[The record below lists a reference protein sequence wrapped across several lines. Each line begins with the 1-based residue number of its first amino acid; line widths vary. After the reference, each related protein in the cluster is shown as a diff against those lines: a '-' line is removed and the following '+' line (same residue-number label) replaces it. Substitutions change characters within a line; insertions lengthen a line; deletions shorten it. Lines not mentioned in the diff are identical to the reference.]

1 MFLRK
6 ISAIVVLSVFV
17 LSQIGHQL
25 VFELAKW
32 DAKTTIAQNIKTNKY
47 QDVVEKI
54 SETSLMSWE
63 EKDHEF
69 ELYGQMY
76 DVVKKEV
83 KGQKVIYYVINDS
96 KESNLLEVY
105 NQTQHHNHSKL
116 ALKYNSIECVLTNP
130 TEKEIFFNLVSSKF
144 NILNNS
150 FQNIHLNMEVP
161 PPQFFC

>member
-1 MFLRK
+1 VFLK
-6 ISAIVVLSVFV
+6 KLSAIVVLSVFV
-17 LSQIGHQL
+17 LSQLGHHL

-32 DAKTTIAQNIKTNKY
+32 DAKKIIAENIKTNKF
-47 QDVVEKI
+47 QGVVEKI
-54 SETSLMSWE
+54 TETSLMSWE

-69 ELYGQMY
+69 ELNGQMY

-83 KGQKVIYYVINDS
+83 KGQKVIYYAINDS

-105 NQTQHHNHSKL
+105 NQTQHHNNSKL

-144 NILNNS
+144 NFEKVS
-150 FQNIHLNMEVP
+150 FQNIHLNMDVP
-161 PPQFFC
+161 PPQLFI

>member
-1 MFLRK
+1 MF
-6 ISAIVVLSVFV
+6 IFV
-17 LSQIGHQL
+17 LSQIGHHL

-32 DAKTTIAQNIKTNKY
+32 DAKTIIAQNIKTNKY
-47 QDVVEKI
+47 QGVVEKI

-69 ELYGQMY
+69 ELNGQMY

-83 KGQKVIYYVINDS
+83 KGQRIVYYAINDS

-105 NQTQHHNHSKL
+105 NQAQHHNNSKL
-116 ALKYNSIECVLTNP
+116 ALKYSSIECLLTNLSDKQFIP
-130 TEKEIFFNLVSSKF
+130 FVVSRKF

-150 FQNIHLNMEVP
+150 FQNIYLNMEVP